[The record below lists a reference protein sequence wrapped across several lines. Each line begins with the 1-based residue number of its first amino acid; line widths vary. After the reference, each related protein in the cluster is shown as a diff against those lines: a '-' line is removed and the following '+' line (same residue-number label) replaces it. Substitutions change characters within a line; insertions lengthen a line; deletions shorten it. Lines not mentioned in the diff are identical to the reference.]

1 MRYHVFRFRNRARYV
16 TALQHCC
23 GQYISL
29 GVQARRIFGQRR
41 FGREQR
47 FSFFVFHFDQLN
59 GPARRFC
66 RGRGQHGES
75 VAHVARLF
83 AFGNHYRP
91 VVDHVANQPLAGN
104 VPGREHNFHAGKR
117 ARRRNVDLSY
127 QRPRKLCA
135 QHSAVQHS
143 RNQHVVDKL
152 TASQQLFMRV
162 RPHDAFA
169 HAACCWRCWVRSA
182 VAERCSCQLNGALY
196 FCVACAAA
204 QIVADSGFHF
214 ACGWGGI
221 RVEQSLGADQHAG
234 HAESALHGAYF
245 AEGPRIYFALARREA
260 FARGHRFALDLGHG
274 ERARAHRFAI
284 HDHGAGAAD
293 AFSAAVLH

>member
-1 MRYHVFRFRNRARYV
+1 MRYHVLGFGQRALYV
-16 TALQHCC
+16 TALQHCR
-23 GQYISL
+23 GQHISL
-29 GVQARRIFGQRR
+29 GVQGRSALGQCRL
-41 FGREQR
+41 GREQR
-47 FSFFVFHFDQLN
+47 FAFFAFHFDQLN

-104 VPGREHNFHAGKR
+104 VLRRQHNFHARKR
-117 ARRRNVDLSY
+117 ARRRNVDFLD
-127 QRPRKLCA
+127 QRARILRT
-135 QHSAVQHS
+135 QHCAVQHS
-143 RNQHVVDKL
+143 RNQHVVDEL

-169 HAACCWRCWVRSA
+169 YATGCWRCWVRSA
-182 VAERCSCQLNGALY
+182 VAERCSGQLNGTLY

-284 HDHGAGAAD
+284 HDHGAGAAN
-293 AFSAAVLH
+293 AFGAAVLH